1 MANNKGWWRLA
12 AGAGALLATRAIV
25 RNTRFYELRNKTVLI
40 TGGSR
45 GLGLVVARQ
54 LAQQGARLAIC
65 ARDAAELA
73 RAERDLTQR
82 GAEVFAV
89 TCDVTVQSEV
99 VEMVG
104 RVGEHYGSIDVLIN
118 NAGVIQ
124 VGPTENMALREYE
137 EAMQTHFFAP
147 LYTMLAVIPGM
158 QRRQA
163 GRIVNVSSFGGK
175 VSAPHLV
182 PYCASKF
189 ALVGLSKG
197 FRSELGKDGILVT
210 TVCPGLI
217 RTGSPRNVV
226 VKGQH
231 RPEYAWFKIGDSIPL
246 LSATAE
252 DAANQII
259 GALRHGDAE
268 LVITVPAK
276 VASVVNELFPEFTA
290 DALMLINRFLPG
302 PAADGMDNQRKRGH
316 QSESPRSQSGLTRL
330 TDEAAAANNE
340 MPGNDPEPATA
351 PNGEGQTG
359 AGL

>member
-1 MANNKGWWRLA
+1 M
-12 AGAGALLATRAIV
+12 
-25 RNTRFYELRNKTVLI
+25 
-40 TGGSR
+40 
-45 GLGLVVARQ
+45 GLVIARQ
-54 LAQQGARLAIC
+54 LGQQGARLAIC
-65 ARDAAELA
+65 ARDAEELA
-73 RAERDLTQR
+73 RAEQDLTQR
-82 GAEVFAV
+82 GAEVFVV

-99 VEMVG
+99 EEMIC
-104 RVGEHYGSIDVLIN
+104 RVNAHYGSIDVLIN

-124 VGPTENMALREYE
+124 VGPMENMALREYE

-147 LYTMLAVIPGM
+147 LYAMLAVIPGM
-158 QRRQA
+158 QRRQE

-197 FRSELGKDGILVT
+197 LRSELAKDGVLVT

-231 RPEYAWFKIGDSIPL
+231 QPEYAWFKIGDSIPL

-268 LVITVPAK
+268 LTITVPAK

-290 DALMLINRFLPG
+290 DVLMLVNRFLPG
-302 PAADGMDNQRKRGH
+302 PAADGADNERKRGYE
-316 QSESPRSQSGLTRL
+316 SESPRSQSGLARL
-330 TDEAAAANNE
+330 SDEAAAGNNE
-340 MPGNDPEPATA
+340 ISGNDPETTTLPT
-351 PNGEGQTG
+351 GEKQLG
-359 AGL
+359 AGI